1 MKTKSQGTR
10 HRNGGLCQHQEFSN
24 CVLSCQHQ
32 FHHSATD
39 CILEVPVPGMV
50 KEDDNIKWPW
60 QTEDVVKHW
69 KLLEALDWTDQEK
82 ISERCNT
89 SLECKVKEDYFS
101 NSSNDILVL
110 FEVYIACINV
120 WTFET

>member
-39 CILEVPVPGMV
+39 CILEH
-50 KEDDNIKWPW
+50 WYQPW
-60 QTEDVVKHW
+60 KGEALFRKTTPTAEDVVKHW

-101 NSSNDILVL
+101 NSSYDILVL

-120 WTFET
+120 